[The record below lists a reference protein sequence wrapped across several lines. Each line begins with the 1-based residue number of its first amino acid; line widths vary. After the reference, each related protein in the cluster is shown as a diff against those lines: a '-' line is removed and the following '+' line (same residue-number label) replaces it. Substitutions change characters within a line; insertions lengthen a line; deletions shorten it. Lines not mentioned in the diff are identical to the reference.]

1 MEERAL
7 TTETTL
13 ILACAVSNW
22 TAQAPD
28 PTFRFEDE
36 VLLVNCART
45 TKGAAEQHGEYAPAA
60 IGDPGARCEKE
71 ERNG

>member
-1 MEERAL
+1 MR
-7 TTETTL
+7 
-13 ILACAVSNW
+13 
-22 TAQAPD
+22 
-28 PTFRFEDE
+28 
-36 VLLVNCART
+36 VLLVDRART